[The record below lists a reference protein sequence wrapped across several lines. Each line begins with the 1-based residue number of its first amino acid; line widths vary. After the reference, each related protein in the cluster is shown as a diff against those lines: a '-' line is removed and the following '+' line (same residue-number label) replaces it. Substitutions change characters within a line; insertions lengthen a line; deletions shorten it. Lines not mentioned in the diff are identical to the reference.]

1 VPEPLEYSAALIVLS
16 SRFVANQTVV
26 ASPAAAAET
35 IIASITVPDGP
46 LVVSGILVVCQAAY
60 TVGTNGVSVRFRI
73 RQTSVAGAVVGD
85 TGAITETAANLDS
98 TTVVG
103 FDTAPPA
110 GRIYKVTMIVAS
122 GSAAS
127 TVSALTIAAVAI

>member
-1 VPEPLEYSAALIVLS
+1 MPDPIEYSASLIDFT
-16 SRFVANQTVV
+16 SRFAANQVVV

-35 IIASITVPDGP
+35 IIASVTVPDTAAVLAGV
-46 LVVSGILVVCQAAY
+46 LIVCEAAY
-60 TVGTNGVSVRFRI
+60 TVGTNGVSVRFRV
-73 RQTSVAGAVVGD
+73 RQTSVAGTVVGD

-110 GRIYKVTMIVAS
+110 VRTYKVTMIVAS

-127 TVSALTIAAVAI
+127 TVSALTIAALAL